1 MQALSKIPAKFSTN
15 YPILAADERGTF
27 FGTIRQ
33 LVVGGVFASEDGQID
48 PNNGT
53 VDGFITSDTRSLVRL
68 QNQKAMNK
76 RQDGEREK
84 DEPKYFA
91 DIVDKQTEFV
101 EK

>member
-1 MQALSKIPAKFSTN
+1 MQALSKIPAKLSTN

-53 VDGFITSDTRSLVRL
+53 VDGFITSDTRSLAKPEGDEQEIGWR
-68 QNQKAMNK
+68 
-76 RQDGEREK
+76 ERERK
-84 DEPKYFA
+84 G
-91 DIVDKQTEFV
+91 
-101 EK
+101 